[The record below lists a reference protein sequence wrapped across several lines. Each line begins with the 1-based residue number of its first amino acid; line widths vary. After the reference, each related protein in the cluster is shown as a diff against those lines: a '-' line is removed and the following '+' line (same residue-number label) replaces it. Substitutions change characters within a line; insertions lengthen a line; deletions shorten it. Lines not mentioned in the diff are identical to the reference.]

1 MQKSPPEFPQG
12 HHTLFS
18 LATPFTMA
26 LDVFSLL
33 GVCAL
38 GAAWPVL
45 WRPWR
50 TQELPRTTALSPC
63 SRVLWSER
71 PASGKSQFSRM
82 DAYRWEFMSCPVG
95 VNIYTNNVLIIL
107 VTDVYELFL
116 CVYLG
121 FLFFFFLVSIQGAD
135 ISSSQ
140 HQEMILWLGEM
151 CRLFQF
157 CPETF
162 ALGVCVLNRLLSS
175 VKVR

>member
-121 FLFFFFLVSIQGAD
+121 FLFFFFFFAVHTGGWHLIVPAPRNDPLAGRNVQTVPVLSWD
-135 ISSSQ
+135 
-140 HQEMILWLGEM
+140 
-151 CRLFQF
+151 F
-157 CPETF
+157 CIGSLCPQPP
-162 ALGVCVLNRLLSS
+162 AVLC
-175 VKVR
+175 

>member
-1 MQKSPPEFPQG
+1 
-12 HHTLFS
+12 
-18 LATPFTMA
+18 MA

-121 FLFFFFLVSIQGAD
+121 FLFFFFWCPYRGLTSHRPSTKKWSSGWEKCAD
-135 ISSSQ
+135 CSSS
-140 HQEMILWLGEM
+140 
-151 CRLFQF
+151 
-157 CPETF
+157 
-162 ALGVCVLNRLLSS
+162 VLRLLHWESVSS
-175 VKVR
+175 TACCPLLRSDKTNPKKTLISVSVI